1 MERRGKAKKT
11 LDAHPCK
18 EQENMDKMVTLN
30 KGRQLYDI
38 LKNDILE
45 GKYAMGDKLPSIREL
60 AQRYGLSKN
69 TVNTVFA
76 MLVNDGLACVR
87 EGSGTYV
94 GSEKRE
100 ARMIG
105 VMLLDFA
112 EGMRVEVDM
121 LRHIQTNLPSH
132 YYLSLMNTA
141 DRYDTFC
148 DCLHQLI
155 DMRAAG
161 FLIVPPKG
169 EPRGQELEQAIQL
182 ISSRPAV
189 MINRT
194 IEGLDADC
202 YSMNL
207 TKGIEKAFEYF
218 VTSGKRNTAI
228 ILHDSPK
235 FIREEMEAYVKCSR
249 IYDLTPRMDFLI
261 DWSEDIEVIREKFQR
276 ILPHIDSLIAPDG
289 VLIQLNDM
297 IAQCGK
303 EIPRELSIVGI
314 NDTIA
319 SRLFRPSLTSIVFP
333 VERIGRHA
341 IQKLVRRIEGKETS
355 PCKMTNFEP
364 ELVIRN
370 T

>member
-1 MERRGKAKKT
+1 MVKRSVDKKT
-11 LDAHPCK
+11 LYAQMCK
-18 EQENMDKMVTLN
+18 EQVDMDTKATLN

-38 LKNDILE
+38 LKGDILE

-60 AQRYGLSKN
+60 AQRYELSKN

-112 EGMRVEVDM
+112 EGMRVEVDL

-141 DRYDTFC
+141 DRYNTFC
-148 DCLHQLI
+148 DCLRQLI

-169 EPRGQELEQAIQL
+169 EPRDQELEQAIQL

-207 TKGIEKAFEYF
+207 GKGIEKAFEYF

-228 ILHDSPK
+228 VLHDSPK
-235 FIREEMEAYVKCSR
+235 FIREEVEAYVKCSR

-261 DWSEDIEVIREKFQR
+261 DWSEDIGVIREKVQR
-276 ILPHIDSLIAPDG
+276 LLPQIDSLVAPDG
-289 VLIQLNDM
+289 VLVQLNDL
-297 IAQCGK
+297 IEQCGK
-303 EIPRELSIVGI
+303 EIPHELSIVGI

-319 SRLFRPSLTSIVFP
+319 SRLFRPSLTSIAFP

-341 IQKLVRRIEGKETS
+341 IQKLVHRIEGKENA
-355 PCKMTNFEP
+355 PYKMTNFEP
-364 ELVIRN
+364 ELIIRN

>member
-1 MERRGKAKKT
+1 MELHPIVRK
-11 LDAHPCK
+11 DAYTTVDG
-18 EQENMDKMVTLN
+18 EMDTMDKIVTLN

-38 LKNDILE
+38 LKSDILE
-45 GKYAMGDKLPSIREL
+45 GKYATGDKLPSIREL

-69 TVNTVFA
+69 TVNTVIA

-94 GSEKRE
+94 GTQRQE

-112 EGMRVEVDM
+112 VGMRVEIEI
-121 LRHIQTNLPSH
+121 LKHIQQNLPAN

-148 DCLHQLI
+148 DCLRQLI

-161 FLIVPPKG
+161 FLIAPPKG
-169 EPRGQELEQAIQL
+169 APKNNELEHAIQL

-194 IEGLDADC
+194 IEGLDADV

-207 TKGIEKAFEYF
+207 AKGVEKAFEYF
-218 VTSGKRNTAI
+218 VTSGKRSTAI
-228 ILHDSPK
+228 ILHDAPK
-235 FIREEMEAYVKCSR
+235 FIREEIEAYVKCSR
-249 IYDLTPRMDFLI
+249 IYNLSPRMDWLI
-261 DWSEDIEVIREKFQR
+261 DWSDDIGEIHAKLER
-276 ILPHIDSLIAPDG
+276 ILPQIDSLIAPDT
-289 VLIQLNDM
+289 VLVQLNELIQR
-297 IAQCGK
+297 CGK
-303 EIPRELSIVGI
+303 EVPRELSLVGI
-314 NDTIA
+314 NDTVY
-319 SRLFRPSLTSIVFP
+319 SRMFNPPLTSIVFP

-341 IQKLVRRIEGKETS
+341 INKLIKRIEGSETA
-355 PCKMTNFEP
+355 PGKLTNFEP